1 MDENQLEE
9 PLASKEYA
17 LSHES
22 IKMKIDERYLE
33 LQEIDKNAEWRGIEE
48 SSKYNWMQSFA
59 WPAQSFQDF
68 E

>member
-48 SSKYNWMQSFA
+48 SSKYN
-59 WPAQSFQDF
+59 
-68 E
+68 

>member
-9 PLASKEYA
+9 LLVSKEYA

-22 IKMKIDERYLE
+22 IKMKIAERYLE

-48 SSKYNWMQSFA
+48 SSKYN
-59 WPAQSFQDF
+59 
-68 E
+68 